1 MTIETMLAQRLERAL
16 ARYRSALAMAQK
28 CQHADDIVTLA
39 ARAKCAY
46 TVVQELED
54 FRFEVL
60 GER

>member
-1 MTIETMLAQRLERAL
+1 MIAQRLELARARYQRAL
-16 ARYRSALAMAQK
+16 AMTQA

-46 TVVQELED
+46 AVVQELED